1 MALALALVAL
11 PAGAAGGKDLAEQR
25 ALFLKAEAA
34 LEAGDRPG
42 FQKLEGQLSDYPLLP
57 YLDYQRLLA
66 DLPELG
72 ETEFEAFAAQAAD
85 TPLVSPLRS
94 RWLDHLARRSDW
106 KRYTAVYRPGAG
118 TERECRFITALLA
131 LGERERALG
140 RVEGVW
146 LSGTSQPKACDPVFD
161 AWRKA
166 GRLTDDLVWKRV
178 ELAFERRNTGLARY
192 LRRYLS
198 EGEQP
203 WLDLWLRVHRK
214 PGETAHAKAF
224 AQDHPYRTRILVYGL
239 ERLAAR
245 EPERARSTWIRVRD
259 LYRFE
264 PAQVYGVE
272 RRIALAGAKKDWAT
286 GRDWLGTLE
295 PADDDASLHE
305 QRVRLALG
313 EKDWARVRDWIRA
326 MPAALGATERW
337 RYWLARSLE
346 TTGAKDEARE
356 LFVTL
361 SGERDYDGF
370 LAADRVGRDY
380 HLAHIPLEPP
390 AERVA
395 EVAAIPALARAGEL
409 FALDRPIEA
418 RREWWRVLDRLS
430 GDKPA
435 LQAAAKLAQEWGWH
449 DQAIFTLART
459 GYWDDLELRFPL
471 QHSQAI
477 DGAAKRRELPNSWVY
492 AVVRQESAFSR
503 DARSPAGALGL
514 MQLMPR
520 TARAI
525 AREIKHPKPRR
536 KDLFEPDTN
545 ITLGTAYLDRVLE
558 RFEGNSVL
566 ATAAYNAG
574 PSRVA
579 RWLPE
584 ETVPA
589 DLWVETIPFSE
600 TRSYVQRVFAYRV
613 IYDRRQGREPE
624 RLQALMP
631 PVAPL
636 ASGSSK
642 VAGI

>member
-1 MALALALVAL
+1 M
-11 PAGAAGGKDLAEQR
+11 
-25 ALFLKAEAA
+25 
-34 LEAGDRPG
+34 
-42 FQKLEGQLSDYPLLP
+42 
-57 YLDYQRLLA
+57 
-66 DLPELG
+66 
-72 ETEFEAFAAQAAD
+72 
-85 TPLVSPLRS
+85 
-94 RWLDHLARRSDW
+94 
-106 KRYTAVYRPGAG
+106 
-118 TERECRFITALLA
+118 
-131 LGERERALG
+131 
-140 RVEGVW
+140 
-146 LSGTSQPKACDPVFD
+146 
-161 AWRKA
+161 
-166 GRLTDDLVWKRV
+166 
-178 ELAFERRNTGLARY
+178 
-192 LRRYLS
+192 
-198 EGEQP
+198 
-203 WLDLWLRVHRK
+203 
-214 PGETAHAKAF
+214 
-224 AQDHPYRTRILVYGL
+224 
-239 ERLAAR
+239 
-245 EPERARSTWIRVRD
+245 
-259 LYRFE
+259 
-264 PAQVYGVE
+264 
-272 RRIALAGAKKDWAT
+272 
-286 GRDWLGTLE
+286 
-295 PADDDASLHE
+295 
-305 QRVRLALG
+305 
-313 EKDWARVRDWIRA
+313 RDWIRA

-346 TTGAKDEARE
+346 MTGAEDEARE

-361 SGERDYDGF
+361 AGERDYHGF
-370 LAADRVGRDY
+370 LAADRVGREY
-380 HLAHIPLEPP
+380 HLAHIPLEPG

-395 EVAAIPALARAGEL
+395 EVAAMPALVRAGEL

-418 RREWWRVLDRLS
+418 RREWWLVLDRLS

-525 AREIKHPKPRR
+525 AREIKHPTPRR